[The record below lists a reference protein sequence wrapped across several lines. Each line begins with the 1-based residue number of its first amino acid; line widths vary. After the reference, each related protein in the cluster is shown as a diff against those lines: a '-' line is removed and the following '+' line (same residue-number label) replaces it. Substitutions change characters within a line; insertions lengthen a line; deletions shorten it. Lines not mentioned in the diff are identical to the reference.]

1 MKMGIIKF
9 ICQILSSNQKK
20 NRLMKQPTKWFVSAL
35 AIASGLV
42 MVNSSQAQPV
52 TGTPYLSNI
61 NPANAFFSGYWN
73 TPLATITSTPTGLEF
88 NAPGGSGS
96 FSTMYYPL
104 PASQQTPLNPLD
116 TQVTFN
122 FMWNSGNAVAGV
134 NVLFAL
140 DDSMGGVNY
149 YGTGYNIPSP
159 GLNSYTFALQVPN
172 QANVAAGAIIN
183 GINFQIDPANVSGNY
198 DITYSSLT
206 LSQVPEP
213 TTLVLVGLGSVGLL
227 AFRRRK

>member
-1 MKMGIIKF
+1 
-9 ICQILSSNQKK
+9 
-20 NRLMKQPTKWFVSAL
+20 MKQHTKWFVTTLAVASGL
-35 AIASGLV
+35 AIA
-42 MVNSSQAQPV
+42 NSAQAQAI

-61 NPANAFFSGYWN
+61 NPADASFSGYWA

-88 NAPGGSGS
+88 NAPGGGGS
-96 FSTMYYPL
+96 FSTMYYAIP
-104 PASQQTPLNPLD
+104 SGQQTTLNPLD

-122 FMWNSGNAVAGV
+122 FTWNSGNAVAGV

-149 YGTGYNIPSP
+149 YGTGYNVPSP
-159 GLNSYTFALQVPN
+159 GLNSYTLALQAAN
-172 QANVAAGAIIN
+172 QAHVTAGAIIN
-183 GINFQIDPANVSGNY
+183 GLNFQIDPANVSGNY
-198 DITYSSLT
+198 DITYSSIT

-213 TTLVLVGLGSVGLL
+213 TTLALVGFGTVGLL